1 MANRLMT
8 PAFVTDCAIIDT
20 GTTIHM
26 KAGVSRMPAVMHIK
40 TLCFVDID
48 CNAIQNPRAEH
59 PYLSSPRNLRARLAR
74 YGYQYLS
81 QYPNTSFR
89 ILRKTRLGNFR
100 ILNNEY
106 WYSDTEYSSHINS
119 WISKLTSR
127 GEFGYSEIYMGRILG
142 I

>member
-26 KAGVSRMPAVMHIK
+26 KAGVSKMPAVMHIK

-59 PYLSSPRNLRARLAR
+59 PNLR
-74 YGYQYLS
+74 
-81 QYPNTSFR
+81 
-89 ILRKTRLGNFR
+89 
-100 ILNNEY
+100 
-106 WYSDTEYSSHINS
+106 SS
-119 WISKLTSR
+119 KSR
-127 GEFGYSEIYMGRILG
+127 GSNIEVTPGTPPCVIPILMTWVG
-142 I
+142 SG